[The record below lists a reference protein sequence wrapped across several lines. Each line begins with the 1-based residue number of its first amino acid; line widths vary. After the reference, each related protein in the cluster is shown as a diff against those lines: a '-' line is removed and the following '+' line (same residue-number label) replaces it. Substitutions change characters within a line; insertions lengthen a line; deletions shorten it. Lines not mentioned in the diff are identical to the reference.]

1 MKTAIYK
8 LLPHVLNT
16 VAKLEGL
23 FRCWEMGTGASS
35 GASQTESC
43 PNIKE
48 RSSSIEQETRTA
60 SRKTSSISK
69 KYSNGFIT
77 LSYEPTHTPLVR
89 KRGCIKEGFPLHGL
103 IQDKYFLIK
112 DHFDGIDKLNTLE
125 THGAP
130 NFRKSRGPYPVY
142 GMGQPSRDGLAH
154 IIQTVV
160 ENGHKEVVS
169 FNLREE
175 PVVFVGLN
183 HDYVPYSPRDPSSL
197 KGNIAN
203 HGVKPEELADNELK
217 IREEIIRLS
226 VEEGGKFY
234 FYNNVET
241 LEDEPHPYKVV
252 YEEDLCV
259 LDEIYSRQIFL
270 TPFLRYS
277 RIPITAT
284 NAPEEQDFDQFISAI
299 KDILQ
304 LFDSNSS
311 APLPAMVFNC
321 HVGQGRTTTGMVIG
335 CLIISHRTGFPSVA
349 QSTPLALNE
358 NNPNLERGE
367 FRIIQRLIKSLPNG
381 RLIKQEVD
389 SVIDI
394 CSDVMNLRSVI
405 NVCKQKLEE
414 IKDDYKIEGHSAR
427 EYWLRRGLSA
437 LERYFFLILF
447 NAYLHEQF
455 PLMFSQTFRKWMQQ
469 RPWLYRMLSH
479 IDVMEKG
486 VTSEFMSKCQIP
498 TCLVADEQVSLDVL
512 STQREVEVSN
522 FRKVPGLPI
531 YGMCQ
536 PSRQGLNCVVSHLF
550 GPRCLH
556 PKVVLFNLREDLAVD
571 CEGSTFSSREISN
584 VTEHMPFRG
593 LDTVEIEKKESDLKS
608 ELLRKGKK
616 RPTKVYKDVNRS
628 PEEQDFGSILTL
640 RESAEL
646 CMAKNPQTLYFRL
659 PISEDRAPE
668 EKDFD
673 RILSILNNLHEI
685 YADEDGPA
693 IVFSCESGKGRTT
706 TGMAIAALIYCNKK
720 GFPVGTKVDEQDPA
734 CVPNAKYTLGEFSVI
749 RHLKRV
755 LPNGPQRKR
764 EVDYVLDRISETMTP
779 MHYHF
784 REVIFSTFNLY
795 RSNACTSHEK
805 RLEHR
810 KKSLFYLERYFY
822 LILFNT
828 YLHME
833 RRSKWKRS
841 FCEWM
846 TEVATAAG
854 VYEILDNFGFHDFEK
869 AEERLRALRWRW
881 RESYK
886 GKPTN

>member
-1 MKTAIYK
+1 MNHI
-8 LLPHVLNT
+8 LRDIS
-16 VAKLEGL
+16 GL

-35 GASQTESC
+35 VGSQAGSSPNVKESSTATEHDRR
-43 PNIKE
+43 P
-48 RSSSIEQETRTA
+48 
-60 SRKTSSISK
+60 SRKISSISK
-69 KYSNGFIT
+69 TYSNGFIT
-77 LSYEPTHTPLVR
+77 LSYEPTHTPLIR

-112 DHFDGIDKLNTLE
+112 DHFDGIDKLKTLE

-130 NFRKSRGPYPVY
+130 NFRKNRGPYPVY
-142 GMGQPSRDGLAH
+142 GMGQPSRDGLAKVL
-154 IIQTVV
+154 QTLV

-175 PVVFVGLN
+175 PVIFVGLN

-203 HGVKPEELADNELK
+203 HGVKPEELAENELK
-217 IREEIIRLS
+217 IREEIMRLS

-234 FYNNVET
+234 FYNDVET
-241 LEDEPHPYKVV
+241 FEEEPHPYKVV

-299 KDILQ
+299 KDISQ

-311 APLPAMVFNC
+311 ASLPAMVFNC

-335 CLIISHRTGFPSVA
+335 CLIMSHRTGFPSSS
-349 QSTPLALNE
+349 QTTPLPSNE
-358 NNPNLERGE
+358 NNPDLEKGE
-367 FRIIQRLIKSLPNG
+367 FRVIQQLIKYLPNG
-381 RLIKQEVD
+381 KRIKHEVD
-389 SVIDI
+389 SIIDI
-394 CSDVMNLRSVI
+394 CSEVMNLRSI
-405 NVCKQKLEE
+405 IYECKQKLEE
-414 IKDDYKIEGHSAR
+414 IRDDYKIEGQSAG
-427 EYWLRRGLSA
+427 EYWLKRGLSA

-455 PLMFSQTFRKWMQQ
+455 PLMFSQTFRKWMKQ
-469 RPWLYRMLSH
+469 RPWLYRMLSR
-479 IDVMEKG
+479 IDIMEKG
-486 VTSEFMSKCQIP
+486 VTSEFMSKYQNT

-536 PSRQGLNCVVSHLF
+536 PSRQGLNCVVSYLF

-556 PKVVLFNLREDLAVD
+556 PKVVLFNLREDIAVD
-571 CEGSTFSSREISN
+571 CDGSTFSSREISN
-584 VTEHMPFRG
+584 ITEHTPYRG
-593 LDTVEIEKKESDLKS
+593 LDTAEIEQKENELKS

-616 RPTKVYKDVNRS
+616 PPCTVYSDVHCS
-628 PEEQDFGSILTL
+628 PEEREFSSILTL

-673 RILSILNNLHEI
+673 HILSILNNLHEI
-685 YADEDGPA
+685 YTDEDGPA
-693 IVFSCESGKGRTT
+693 VVFNCESGKGRST

-779 MHYHF
+779 MHYHS

-795 RSNACTSHEK
+795 RSNSCTCRED
-805 RLEHR
+805 RLERR
-810 KKSLFYLERYFY
+810 KKSLYYLERYFY

-833 RRSKWKRS
+833 RRTKWKRS
-841 FCEWM
+841 FCQWM
-846 TEVATAAG
+846 IEVATAAG

-886 GKPTN
+886 GKSES

>member
-1 MKTAIYK
+1 MNHI
-8 LLPHVLNT
+8 LQNIS
-16 VAKLEGL
+16 GL

-241 LEDEPHPYKVV
+241 FEDEPHPYKVV

-367 FRIIQRLIKSLPNG
+367 FRIIQHLIKSLPNG

-405 NVCKQKLEE
+405 YVCKQKLEE

-486 VTSEFMSKCQIP
+486 VTSEFMSKCQNP
-498 TCLVADEQVSLDVL
+498 TCLVADEHVSLDVL

-571 CEGSTFSSREISN
+571 CDGSTFSSREISN

-616 RPTKVYKDVNRS
+616 QPTKVYKDVNRS

>member
-349 QSTPLALNE
+349 QNTPLALNE

-367 FRIIQRLIKSLPNG
+367 FRIIQHLIKNLPNG

-486 VTSEFMSKCQIP
+486 VTSEFMSKCQYP

-571 CEGSTFSSREISN
+571 CDGSTFSSREISN

-628 PEEQDFGSILTL
+628 PGEQDFGSILTL

-810 KKSLFYLERYFY
+810 KRSLFYLERYFY

>member
-1 MKTAIYK
+1 MNHI
-8 LLPHVLNT
+8 LQNIS
-16 VAKLEGL
+16 GL

-60 SRKTSSISK
+60 SRKTSSVSK

-125 THGAP
+125 SHGAP

-367 FRIIQRLIKSLPNG
+367 FRIIQHLIKSLPNG

-405 NVCKQKLEE
+405 YVCKQKLEE

-640 RESAEL
+640 RESTEL

>member
-1 MKTAIYK
+1 
-8 LLPHVLNT
+8 
-16 VAKLEGL
+16 
-23 FRCWEMGTGASS
+23 MGTGASS
-35 GASQTESC
+35 GGSQAGSNPNVKESSLPSTEEKS
-43 PNIKE
+43 
-48 RSSSIEQETRTA
+48 
-60 SRKTSSISK
+60 SRKTSTISK
-69 KYSNGFIT
+69 KQSNGFIT
-77 LSYEPTHTPLVR
+77 LSYEPTNTPLIR
-89 KRGCIKEGFPLHGL
+89 KRGFIKEGFPVHGL

-112 DHFDGIDKLNTLE
+112 DHFDGIDKLKTLDKY
-125 THGAP
+125 GAP

-154 IIQTVV
+154 VIQSLV
-160 ENGHKEVVS
+160 ENGHKEIVS

-175 PVVFVGLN
+175 PVIFVGLN
-183 HDYVPYSPRDPSSL
+183 HDFVPYSPRDPTSL

-203 HGVKPEELADNELK
+203 HGVKPEELAETELK
-217 IREEIIRLS
+217 IREEIIRFS
-226 VEEGGKFY
+226 IDEGGKFY

-241 LEDEPHPYKVV
+241 FEDEPHPYKVV

-284 NAPEEQDFDQFISAI
+284 NAPEEQDFDQFISAV
-299 KDILQ
+299 KDIPQ

-335 CLIISHRTGFPSVA
+335 CLITSHRTGFPSEA
-349 QSTPLALNE
+349 HTIPLPVNE
-358 NNPNLERGE
+358 NNPNLEKGE
-367 FRIIQRLIKSLPNG
+367 FRLIQQLVKNLPSGRQIKH
-381 RLIKQEVD
+381 EVD

-394 CSDVMNLRSVI
+394 CSDVMNLRSVSYE
-405 NVCKQKLEE
+405 CKCKLEQ
-414 IKDDYKIEGHSAR
+414 IKDDYKIEGQSAR

-486 VTSEFMSKCQIP
+486 V
-498 TCLVADEQVSLDVL
+498 ADEQVSLDVL

-522 FRKVPGLPI
+522 FRKVHGLPV

-536 PSRQGLNCVVSHLF
+536 PSRQGLNHVASYLL
-550 GPRCLH
+550 GPKCLH

-571 CEGSTFSSREISN
+571 CDGSTYSPRELSN
-584 VTEHMPFRG
+584 LNEHMPFRG
-593 LDTVEIEKKESDLKS
+593 LDTSEVEKKENELKS
-608 ELLRKGKK
+608 ELSKRGKK
-616 RPTKVYKDVNRS
+616 RLTQVYTDLHGD
-628 PEEQDFGSILTL
+628 PEEREFSNILTL
-640 RESAEL
+640 REAAEL
-646 CMAKNPQTLYFRL
+646 CMAKNPQTLYFRMPL
-659 PISEDRAPE
+659 PEDKAPE

-685 YADEDGPA
+685 YTDEDGPA
-693 IVFSCESGKGRTT
+693 IVFNCEIGKGRTT
-706 TGMAIAALIYCNKK
+706 TGMAIAGLIYCNKK

-755 LPNGPQRKR
+755 LPSGPQRKR

-779 MHYHF
+779 MHYHS

-795 RSNACTSHEK
+795 RNGVCSHRDEIQELRK
-805 RLEHR
+805 R
-810 KKSLFYLERYFY
+810 SLYLLERYFY

-833 RRSKWKRS
+833 RRTKWQRS
-841 FCEWM
+841 FSQWM

-869 AEERLRALRWRW
+869 TEERLRALRWRW

-886 GKPTN
+886 GKSSN

>member
-1 MKTAIYK
+1 
-8 LLPHVLNT
+8 
-16 VAKLEGL
+16 
-23 FRCWEMGTGASS
+23 MGTGASS
-35 GASQTESC
+35 GGSQTGSN
-43 PNIKE
+43 PNVKE
-48 RSSSIEQETRTA
+48 GSTPSAEDKL

-69 KYSNGFIT
+69 KHSNGFIT
-77 LSYEPTHTPLVR
+77 LSYEPTNTPLIR
-89 KRGCIKEGFPLHGL
+89 KRGFIKEGFPIHGL

-112 DHFDGIDKLNTLE
+112 DHFDGIDKLKTLDLY
-125 THGAP
+125 GAP

-142 GMGQPSRDGLAH
+142 GMGQPSRDGLAQV
-154 IIQTVV
+154 IQTLV
-160 ENGHKEVVS
+160 ENGHKEIVS

-175 PVVFVGLN
+175 PVIFVGLN
-183 HDYVPYSPRDPSSL
+183 HDFVPYSPRDPTSL

-203 HGVKPEELADNELK
+203 HGVKPEELAETELK
-217 IREEIIRLS
+217 IREEIIRFS
-226 VEEGGKFY
+226 IDEGGKFY

-241 LEDEPHPYKVV
+241 FEDEPHTYNVA

-270 TPFLRYS
+270 TPLLRYS

-284 NAPEEQDFDQFISAI
+284 NAPEEQDFDQFITAI
-299 KDILQ
+299 KDIPQ
-304 LFDSNSS
+304 LFDKNSS
-311 APLPAMVFNC
+311 APLPAMLFNC
-321 HVGQGRTTTGMVIG
+321 HVGQGRSTTGMVIG
-335 CLIISHRTGFPSVA
+335 CLITSHRTGFPTEA
-349 QSTPLALNE
+349 HAIPTPMDE
-358 NNPNLERGE
+358 NNPNLEKGE
-367 FRIIQRLIKSLPNG
+367 FRIIQQLVKNLPNG
-381 RLIKQEVD
+381 TQIKHEVD

-394 CSDVMNLRSVI
+394 CSDVMNLRTVSFE
-405 NVCKQKLEE
+405 CKCKLEE

-455 PLMFSQTFRKWMQQ
+455 PLMFAQTFRKWMQH

-486 VTSEFMSKCQIP
+486 VTSEFTSKYQNQ

-512 STQREVEVSN
+512 STQREFEVSN
-522 FRKVPGLPI
+522 FRKVHGFPI

-536 PSRQGLNCVVSHLF
+536 PSRQGLNNVAHYLL
-550 GPRCLH
+550 GPKCLH
-556 PKVVLFNLREDLAVD
+556 PKVVFLNLREDLVVD
-571 CEGSTFSSREISN
+571 CDGSTFSPRELSSLC
-584 VTEHMPFRG
+584 EHMPFRG
-593 LDTVEIEKKESDLKS
+593 LDTSEIEQKESELKS
-608 ELLRKGKK
+608 ELLKKGK
-616 RPTKVYKDVNRS
+616 RQYTQVYTDIQYAPQER
-628 PEEQDFGSILTL
+628 DFHSVITA
-640 RESAEL
+640 REAAEL
-646 CMAKNPQTLYFRL
+646 CMAKNPQMLYFRMPL
-659 PISEDRAPE
+659 SEDKAPE

-673 RILSILNNLHEI
+673 RILTIMNSLHEI
-685 YADEDGPA
+685 YTDEDGPA
-693 IVFSCESGKGRTT
+693 IVFNCEIGKSRTT
-706 TGMAIAALIYCNKK
+706 TGMAIAALIYCNKRGEMQVG

-755 LPNGPQRKR
+755 LPFGPQRKR

-779 MHYHF
+779 MHYHS

-795 RSNACTSHEK
+795 RNGVCKNREEISE
-805 RLEHR
+805 LR
-810 KKSLFYLERYFY
+810 KKSLNLLERYFY

-833 RRSKWKRS
+833 RRTKWQRS
-841 FCEWM
+841 FSQWM

-854 VYEILDNFGFHDFEK
+854 VYEMLDNFGFHDFEK
-869 AEERLRALRWRW
+869 TEERLRALRWRW

-886 GKPTN
+886 GKPSY